1 MDLGIYFSPVDP
13 TIYQDITARNSFGKG
28 IQIYQDSFPD
38 IEAADIAIV
47 GLTENRGA
55 GEDNRGIAQAA
66 DAVRK
71 ALYRLKKGGGDY
83 KIADLGNLRNGPD
96 LDETCLRIKAICE
109 RLISVNTLPVL
120 IGGSHDLDYGQF
132 QGYENLEKLINVL
145 SVDAMIDIEANGR
158 HSAGRH
164 SAGRG
169 SPPGHSANQDE
180 KPMLPHRNHLH
191 KMLVHDPNY
200 LLHYSHLAY
209 QSFLV
214 DKTAPLVLEKFYFDA
229 YRFGRISQDINAMEP
244 VIRNADMISFDI
256 SAIQSSDAPGNT
268 NAQPFGLT
276 GQDACQLC
284 WYAGQSERLS
294 SIGFY
299 EYNPEEDDHRNKT
312 AAVIATMIWY
322 VVEGFYNK
330 KDEKG
335 FTSTGYIKY
344 IVPMEADPSVITF
357 YKSKLSEKWWMEV
370 PHPPTGA
377 VKGRKSIVPCDPI
390 DYKMAVKGEVPDRWI
405 QTYAKFT

>member
-1 MDLGIYFSPVDP
+1 MVMDLGIYFSPVDP
-13 TIYQDITARNSFGKG
+13 IVYQDITAPNSFRKA
-28 IQIYQDSFPD
+28 IEIYQDSFPN
-38 IEAADIAIV
+38 IEEADIAIV

-55 GEDNRGIAQAA
+55 GEGNQGIAQAA
-66 DAVRK
+66 DTIRK
-71 ALYRLKKGGGDY
+71 ALYRLKKGGDY
-83 KIADLGNLRNGPD
+83 KIVDMGNLRNGHD
-96 LDETCLRIKAICE
+96 LEDTNLRIKAVCE
-109 RLISVNTLPVL
+109 GLLTVNTVPVL

-145 SVDAMIDIEANGR
+145 SIDAMIDIEVK
-158 HSAGRH
+158 
-164 SAGRG
+164 
-169 SPPGHSANQDE
+169 NQDE
-180 KPMLPHRNHLH
+180 KPALPHQNHLH
-191 KMLVHDPNY
+191 KMLVHEPNY

-229 YRFGRISQDINAMEP
+229 YRFGKISQDINAMEP

-256 SAIQSSDAPGNT
+256 SAIKSSDAPGNV

-276 GQDACQLC
+276 GQDACHLC
-284 WYAGQSERLS
+284 WYAGQSEKLS

-330 KDEKG
+330 KNEKG
-335 FTSTGYIKY
+335 FTSTDYIKY
-344 IVPMEADPSVITF
+344 IVPMETNPSVITF

-370 PHPPTGA
+370 PHPTTGA
-377 VKGRKSIVPCDPI
+377 VKGRKSIIPCDLL
-390 DYKMAVKGEVPDRWI
+390 DYNMAVKGEVPDRWI